1 MRHAFTLTLL
11 LTASSV
17 AYADRTV
24 SHRFSSS
31 VPAGRVRMIT
41 IDVTAG
47 EINVKNGPADRISIT
62 GRARREFDR
71 GRDREENQTIVDDI
85 SVEIYTQAG
94 EAVVRPRYGEKA
106 HGWQARKLTNF
117 DVTLEVPPG
126 LSLEFETTFG
136 QINVDG
142 TFGDIDIDL
151 RAGEINLR
159 LPRATVRSLSA
170 SCRVGEVRTNL
181 GHEIIVREGV
191 FPGRTRWQNPSGR
204 SVVTA
209 HTTAGEVDVTLVP

>member
-1 MRHAFTLTLL
+1 MRHTFTLILL
-11 LTASSV
+11 LTVSAV
-17 AYADRTV
+17 AYADSNV

-41 IDVTAG
+41 IDVMAG

-71 GRDREENQTIVDDI
+71 GRDRDENQTIVNDI

-94 EAVVRPRYGEKA
+94 EAIVRPRYGDNA
-106 HGWQARKLTNF
+106 QGWNARKFTNF
-117 DVTLEVPPG
+117 DLTLEVPPG
-126 LSLEFETTFG
+126 VSLEFETTFG
-136 QINVDG
+136 EINVDG
-142 TFGDIDIDL
+142 NFGDIDIDL